1 MSTQTTA
8 LQSSKNISMPRLFL
22 HLEGLALLASAIVI
36 YSNQHFSWGAF
47 ALYLLAPDLAIIV
60 YAINQR
66 AGQIV
71 YNFAH
76 TIIFPLALAI
86 FSVLNTNSL
95 GLQIALIWLAH
106 IGMDRTV
113 GYGFKY
119 PGSFKE
125 THFSRI

>member
-1 MSTQTTA
+1 MSVQPTA

-22 HLEGLALLASAIVI
+22 HLEGLALLVSALVL

-47 ALYLLAPDLAIIV
+47 ALFLLAPDLAIIV
-60 YAINQR
+60 YAVNQR
-66 AGQIV
+66 SGQIV
-71 YNFAH
+71 YNVVH
-76 TIIFPLALAI
+76 TTIFPLALAV
-86 FSVLNTNSL
+86 FSILNTNSL